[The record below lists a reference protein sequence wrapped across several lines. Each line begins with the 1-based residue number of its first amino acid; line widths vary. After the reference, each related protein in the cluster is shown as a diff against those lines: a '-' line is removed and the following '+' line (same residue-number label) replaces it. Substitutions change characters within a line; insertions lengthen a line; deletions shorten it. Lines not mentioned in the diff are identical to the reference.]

1 MELEGLLDERER
13 LLGQRA
19 AILSAMRPPVA
30 ASDLGEAAQE
40 DFRASV
46 EQALDDAFF
55 GLLDPIDCE
64 IADHEAAA
72 AWLRRRADIIDIRSR
87 Q

>member
-1 MELEGLLDERER
+1 MDIEELLDERER

-19 AILSAMRPPVA
+19 GILQAMSNPVM
-30 ASDLGEAAQE
+30 ASDLDQDAQ
-40 DFRASV
+40 DDLRVSV

-55 GLLDPIDCE
+55 GLLDPVETE
-64 IADHEAAA
+64 IEEHEAAS
-72 AWLRRRADIIDIRSR
+72 AWRRQRADIIDIRRR

>member
-1 MELEGLLDERER
+1 MDLDGLLDERER

-19 AILSAMRPPVA
+19 AILSAMGPPVL
-30 ASDLGEAAQE
+30 ASDLDEAAQG
-40 DFRASV
+40 DLRASV

-55 GLLDPIDCE
+55 GLFDPLDCE
-64 IADHEAAA
+64 IADHEAAS
-72 AWLRRRADIIDIRSR
+72 AWLSRRADIIDIRSR